1 MNQLDDE
8 VMRWMD
14 LLKAYRCLD
23 PGFVEILRQTCIQR
37 HLCKPLLHL
46 PRVERSSE
54 KILII
59 FLHFFRFLCSYVFNV
74 DLSART
80 GLMKEDF
87 N

>member
-1 MNQLDDE
+1 
-8 VMRWMD
+8 MD
-14 LLKAYRCLD
+14 GFVKAYRCLD
-23 PGFVEILRQTCIQR
+23 PVFVEILSQTCIQR